1 MHVCVGILWVFVS
14 DLTFHLSHWPAGPKT
29 SREKEIPADRATSLG
44 CDNAGIWKSADDC
57 GLKDFYCY
65 DGKFTVDSLF
75 QHGFLLS

>member
-1 MHVCVGILWVFVS
+1 MFVWVLCGCLYQVS
-14 DLTFHLSHWPAGPKT
+14 HFTCPTGSLDLRPA
-29 SREKEIPADRATSLG
+29 EKEIPADTATSPG
-44 CDNAGIWKSADDC
+44 CDNAGIWKSADDY